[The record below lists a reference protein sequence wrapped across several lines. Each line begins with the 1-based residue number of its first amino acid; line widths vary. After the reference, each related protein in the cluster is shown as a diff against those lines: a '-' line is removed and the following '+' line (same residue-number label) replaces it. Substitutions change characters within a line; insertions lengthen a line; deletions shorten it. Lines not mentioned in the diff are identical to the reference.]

1 MLFRNGKQPTLFGT
15 KTMQFCKK
23 KLILYEFI
31 IKIIASLKVH
41 ALMAASVTIST
52 SGQENVRN
60 LHMVDAR
67 GMLII
72 FKHTMHV
79 TQNVSNGCM
88 GVD

>member
-1 MLFRNGKQPTLFGT
+1 
-15 KTMQFCKK
+15 
-23 KLILYEFI
+23 
-31 IKIIASLKVH
+31 
-41 ALMAASVTIST
+41 MAASVTIST

-88 GVD
+88 GEE

>member
-1 MLFRNGKQPTLFGT
+1 
-15 KTMQFCKK
+15 
-23 KLILYEFI
+23 
-31 IKIIASLKVH
+31 
-41 ALMAASVTIST
+41 MAASVTIST

-88 GVD
+88 GVEWAQGKTQVRQQHQQQQRRLWARVVWMGQATTPKSAHNDEK